1 MEDKKEELNLKTFLM
16 IFGSSLLYI
25 LLLSSF
31 PIKNKI
37 CCMFGSTRYHGPLF
51 LVSKTV
57 ETYEEAQY
65 VYEYST
71 PKLINLGYTVY
82 INWSTIVINIFLALV
97 LSFLIHKII
106 TNKIYQKKN
115 FWIYAVIVGI
125 VITILLYLFFRS
137 RLLNSGHYIAG

>member
-1 MEDKKEELNLKTFLM
+1 MEDKKEKLNLKTFLI

-25 LLLSSF
+25 FLLSSF

-51 LVSKTV
+51 LVSETV

-71 PKLINLGYTVY
+71 SKLINLGYTIY
-82 INWSTIVINIFLALV
+82 INWTTVIINVFLTIV

-115 FWIYAVIVGI
+115 FWIQNQMKNLCAGRDNLMKEYL
-125 VITILLYLFFRS
+125 ILWKELEEQ
-137 RLLNSGHYIAG
+137 A